1 MGDKCVPFFLTCS
14 PVHEDFVEMLN
25 ASDWR
30 KEEQWCTYH
39 HRLRR
44 MIFPAVDALVEIEP
58 STVLA
63 MEVVVIIQVYE
74 RLRENVVQRR

>member
-1 MGDKCVPFFLTCS
+1 
-14 PVHEDFVEMLN
+14 
-25 ASDWR
+25 
-30 KEEQWCTYH
+30 
-39 HRLRR
+39 